1 MPNLKRVIV
10 LLTVVGFILGL
21 SGNVLAADAKGKIN
35 INTATAET
43 LTQLKGVGEKLAD
56 SIVQFRKENGAFKSV
71 ADLELVK
78 GIGPKIL
85 ADNAEMLTI

>member
-1 MPNLKRVIV
+1 MSNVKRVIV
-10 LLTVVGFILGL
+10 LLTVVGFILGF
-21 SGNVLAADAKGKIN
+21 SGSVFAADAKGKIN

-43 LTQLKGVGEKLAD
+43 LTQLKGVGEKLAE
-56 SIVQFRKENGAFKSV
+56 SIVQFRKENGPFKNV

-85 ADNAEMLTI
+85 ADNADMLTI